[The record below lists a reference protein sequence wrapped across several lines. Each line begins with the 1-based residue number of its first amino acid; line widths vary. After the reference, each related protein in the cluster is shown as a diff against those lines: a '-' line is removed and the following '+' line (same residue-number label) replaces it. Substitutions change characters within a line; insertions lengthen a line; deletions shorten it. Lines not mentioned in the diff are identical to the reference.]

1 MTQGYAGDRLGARL
15 VSGLRARFPGRELI
29 GLGGERM
36 ASLGVRL
43 VARTDRISAMG
54 VSGLLPQVPGIVRS
68 MLQAASAT
76 RETPPACIIAVDV
89 WQPLRYLHRF
99 APHLKPLPHLCYLP
113 PGPNFIGL
121 SRVHKAVAERFV
133 SIVTP
138 FPHQQRLFQE
148 AGGRV
153 RLAAHAGLQT
163 CREEAQPLPW
173 SERENVLALL
183 PGSRAAEIAC
193 SLPVQFEAARRIVE
207 THPALKPVVCCASEE
222 VARQVER
229 RFPGLEHRPNARQVM
244 ARARFGLICSG
255 TASLEAAILG
265 CPGVVTYNGTALQR
279 WEWHTF
285 HVSKLTELRAK
296 GIASPYLVLP
306 NIIAGMELYPEV
318 IDAPASAI
326 AARALE
332 ELSGDLAARHR
343 SLAGIPETLP
353 WNDAGEAIA
362 DEIAAHDL

>member
-1 MTQGYAGDRLGARL
+1 MP
-15 VSGLRARFPGRELI
+15 GLRARFPGRELI

-68 MLQAASAT
+68 MLQAAAAT
-76 RETPPACIIAVDV
+76 RDTPPACIIAVDV

-138 FPHQQRLFQE
+138 FPHQQKLFEE

-173 SERENVLALL
+173 SERENILALL

-193 SLPVQFEAARRIVE
+193 SLPVQYAAAQLIAQR
-207 THPALKPVVCCASEE
+207 HSGLKPVVCCASEA

-229 RFPGLEHRPNARQVM
+229 QFPGLEHRPNARQVM
-244 ARARFGLICSG
+244 ARARFGIICSG

-285 HVSKLTELRAK
+285 HVSKLTELRAR

-306 NIIAGMELYPEV
+306 NIIAGTELYPEV
-318 IDAPASAI
+318 IDAPAGTVAE
-326 AARALE
+326 RALA
-332 ELSGDLAARHR
+332 ELDGDLTARHR
-343 SLAGIPETLP
+343 SLAQIPETLP
-353 WNDAGEAIA
+353 WNDAGEVVA
-362 DEIAAHDL
+362 DEIAAHGL